1 MILKSNTM
9 KTPIQNQHPNFKSD
23 FPILKNIIYLDNSS
37 TTQKPKPVI
46 DALTK
51 YYQEDN
57 ANVHRGVYKLSLK
70 ATMAYEHAHEIVAK
84 FIGAKF
90 EEIIFTKGTTESLN
104 LLAYSLGKRLKA
116 GDEIVL
122 TEMEH
127 HANLVPWQQLAKE
140 KNLVLKFIPIT
151 ADFRLDMNKARE
163 LITTKTK
170 IVSVTHV
177 SNVFG
182 TINPVQEIAK
192 LAHQAGAVMII
203 DAAQSVPHMPINVT
217 ELNCDFLAFSG
228 HKMCGPT
235 GIGVLYGKRELL
247 EKMNPFLYGGDMIKE
262 VTFERSTWNDLPWK
276 FEAGTPHIAGAVG
289 LAAAIEY
296 LQKMGMENIW
306 QHEQELIQY
315 TIQKIKDISGI
326 RLLGPDTAEN
336 RGAVFSFVLEHVHP
350 HDVSELLDKANI
362 CVRGGHHCA
371 MPLHEKLNVSGSTRA
386 SLYFYNTKEDLD
398 QLLNALAEITST
410 EKAVD
415 PLELSNAALT
425 EEQELYKENILDHYK
440 YPRNKKVLAEY
451 TFTHHEHNP
460 LCGDEINC
468 YVLLNH
474 ITIKEISFTGQGC
487 AISQAAASLLTE
499 ELQGKP
505 TETIRK
511 MGPWD
516 MYNLLGIPISHTRS
530 KCALLALKTIQR
542 GLDHARN

>member
-1 MILKSNTM
+1 MIS
-9 KTPIQNQHPNFKSD
+9 PNLPPNLKSD

-37 TTQKPKPVI
+37 TTQKPKQVI
-46 DALTK
+46 DAITK
-51 YYQEDN
+51 YYEEDN

-70 ATMAYEHAHEIVAK
+70 ATMAYEHAHEVVAK
-84 FIGAKF
+84 FIGAQF

-104 LLAYSLGKRLKA
+104 LLAYSLGKKLKE

-122 TEMEH
+122 SEMEH

-140 KNLVLKFIPIT
+140 KGAIIKFIPIT

-163 LITTKTK
+163 LITPKTK
-170 IVSVTHV
+170 IVSVTHI
-177 SNVFG
+177 SNVLG
-182 TINPVQEIAK
+182 TINPVKELAA
-192 LAHQAGAVMII
+192 LAHEAGAVMIV
-203 DAAQSVPHMPINVT
+203 DAAQSVPHMPINVK
-217 ELNCDFLAFSG
+217 ELDCDFLAFSG
-228 HKMCGPT
+228 HKMCGST
-235 GIGVLYGKRELL
+235 GIGVLYGKKELL
-247 EKMNPFLYGGDMIKE
+247 ETMDPLLYGGDMIKE
-262 VTFERSTWNDLPWK
+262 VTFEKSIWNDLPWK

-296 LQKMGMENIW
+296 LQSIGMKNIQ
-306 QHEQELIQY
+306 QHEQELTHYLLHKIPTLPSIQ
-315 TIQKIKDISGI
+315 
-326 RLLGPDTAEN
+326 LLGPATTHD
-336 RGAVFSFVLEHVHP
+336 RGAVFSFALDSIHP

-371 MPLHEKLNVSGSTRA
+371 MPLHEKLKIPGSTRA
-386 SLYFYNTKEDLD
+386 SFYFYNTIEEVDLFL
-398 QLLNALAEITST
+398 QALAAIASGKT
-410 EKAVD
+410 AD
-415 PLELSNAALT
+415 PLNISEAVLT

-440 YPRNKKVLAEY
+440 HPRNKKILAEY

-460 LCGDEINC
+460 LCGDEIKC

-474 ITIKEISFTGQGC
+474 TAIKDISFTGQGC

-505 TETIRK
+505 TETIKK

-516 MYNLLGIPISHTRS
+516 VYNLLGIPISHTRS
-530 KCALLALKTIQR
+530 KCALLALTAIQR

>member
-1 MILKSNTM
+1 MIPTNL
-9 KTPIQNQHPNFKSD
+9 PPNLKSD
-23 FPILKNIIYLDNSS
+23 FPILKNIIYIDNSS
-37 TTQKPKPVI
+37 TTQKPQQVI
-46 DALTK
+46 DAIIK
-51 YYQEDN
+51 YYEEEN
-57 ANVHRGVYKLSLK
+57 ANVHRGVYKLSLR

-84 FIGAKF
+84 FIGAQF
-90 EEIIFTKGTTESLN
+90 EEVIFTKGTTESLN
-104 LLAYSLGKRLKA
+104 LLAYSLGKRLKT

-140 KNLVLKFIPIT
+140 KGLIVKFIPVT
-151 ADFRLDMNKARE
+151 ADFRLNMDKARE

-170 IVSVTHV
+170 IVSVTHI
-177 SNVFG
+177 SNVLG
-182 TINPVQEIAK
+182 TINPVKELAA
-192 LAHQAGAVMII
+192 LAHAAGAVMIV
-203 DAAQSVPHMPINVT
+203 DAAQSVPHMPINVK

-235 GIGVLYGKRELL
+235 GIGVLYGKKELL
-247 EKMNPFLYGGDMIKE
+247 EIMDPFLYGGDMIKE
-262 VTFERSTWNDLPWK
+262 VTFENSTWNDLPWK

-289 LAAAIEY
+289 LAAAVEY
-296 LQKMGMENIW
+296 LQYVGMKNIW
-306 QHEQELIQY
+306 QHEQELINY
-315 TIQKIKDISGI
+315 TLQKIRNISGI
-326 RLLGPDTAEN
+326 RLLGPTTAEN

-350 HDVSELLDKANI
+350 HDVSELLDKATI

-371 MPLHEKLNVSGSTRA
+371 MPLHEKLKVSGSTRA
-386 SLYFYNTKEDLD
+386 SLYFYNTREEID
-398 QLLNALAEITST
+398 QLLNALTEITST

-415 PLELSNAALT
+415 PLELSNTTLT

-440 YPRNKKVLAEY
+440 YPRNKKVLDEF
-451 TFTHHEHNP
+451 TFTHQEHNP
-460 LCGDEINC
+460 LCGDEIKC

-474 ITIKEISFTGQGC
+474 TAIKDISFTGQGC

-505 TETIRK
+505 IEVIKK

-516 MYNLLGIPISHTRS
+516 VYNLLGIPISHTRS